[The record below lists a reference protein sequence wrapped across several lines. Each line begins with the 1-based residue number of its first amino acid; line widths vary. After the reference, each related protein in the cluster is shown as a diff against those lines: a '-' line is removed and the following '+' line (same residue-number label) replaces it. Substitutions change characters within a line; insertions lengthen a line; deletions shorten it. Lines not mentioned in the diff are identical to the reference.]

1 MALTEIEF
9 ELPAEQFE
17 LISFPNLQQGQFMTV
32 QLETDVVS
40 PDWAL
45 PSWYAVQKEHVEPR
59 FVHVGPSQYAFA
71 GQISDANI
79 MDIEGGASA
88 LLIVQCGD
96 IPLRVLCAPKE
107 DGQLPYGTW
116 ETRHISGL
124 SRISAIIED
133 DYMSPVGEQVDVT
146 IWSFRRLVL
155 RPGDAQ
161 FGRWHEST
169 ELVPTPYRH
178 DRVLVTARV
187 HRKPI
192 YA

>member
-9 ELPAEQFE
+9 ELSAEQFE
-17 LISFPNLQQGQFMTV
+17 LIGFPNLQQGQALTV

-45 PSWYAVQKEHVEPR
+45 PSWYTVQKQHLESR

-71 GQISDANI
+71 GRITDANI
-79 MDIEGGASA
+79 VDVEGIASA
-88 LLIVQCGD
+88 SLMVQCGE
-96 IPLRVLCAPKE
+96 IPLRVVCAPKV

-116 ETRHISGL
+116 ETRYICGL

-133 DYMSPVGEQVDVT
+133 DYSSPVGKQKDVT

-155 RPGDAQ
+155 RPGDTQ
-161 FGRWHEST
+161 FGQWHETT

-187 HRKPI
+187 HREPV